1 MKVIQIIQS
10 KEHYLTI
17 FWISERIGRTNRLR
31 GINYNCGTDIKDSY
45 FAVVDEKLTKIYTNR
60 YMHDLNADKVDIAI
74 DSIYEKINKDKEEY
88 KKIQFEKSFHNF
100 LQEQREEID
109 FTNKID
115 RDIISSVVNKFLD
128 NIDIE

>member
-1 MKVIQIIQS
+1 
-10 KEHYLTI
+10 
-17 FWISERIGRTNRLR
+17 
-31 GINYNCGTDIKDSY
+31 
-45 FAVVDEKLTKIYTNR
+45 
-60 YMHDLNADKVDIAI
+60 MHDLNADKVDIAI

-115 RDIISSVVNKFLD
+115 SDIISSVVNKFLD